1 METLLGQGQG
11 RYPDG
16 KVAKGCLAFPTW
28 HPSAG
33 GWSYRIHKHRN
44 RKAVFG
50 IPRSWGCLKE
60 RYAVCSVVPGG
71 GGGGSGGKTFKVR
84 QADSEFP
91 VPTPWFPT

>member
-28 HPSAG
+28 RKELVAG

-44 RKAVFG
+44 RKTVCG
-50 IPRSWGCLKE
+50 TPRSCGCLKD

-71 GGGGSGGKTFKVR
+71 VAVAR
-84 QADSEFP
+84 HP
-91 VPTPWFPT
+91 R